1 MLGSVITAMVTPFRA
16 DGAVDFE
23 RFRELATYL
32 VENGSDGLVVCGTT
46 GESPTLSDAEKLDLF
61 RVAVDEVGGRAT
73 VIAGTGTY
81 DTGHSAALTK
91 EATKLGVDA
100 ILVVTP
106 YYNKPPQRAIV
117 RHFEEIA
124 GATHLPVVAYNIP
137 GRVVINIESET
148 IARLAEIE
156 NVVAVKQAHDDREQA
171 RFIAEETRLDLYS
184 GDDPNTFAFLE
195 LGGVGVV
202 SVTAHLWGP
211 QIAEMIRRPPR
222 RRRRGRAGA
231 ARGAAAGLRPPAD
244 PDEPDPD
251 QGGAQPH
258 GPRGRRTP
266 AADGRAGRERARAD
280 PLLSRAV
287 GASRS
292 RVGVAALDSAPMGE
306 CRIIPLGG
314 LGEVGKNMTVYEA
327 DGAIVVVDAGL
338 AFPRDEHLGVDLV
351 LPDFSYLRDREQMVR
366 AVVLTHGHEDHVGAL
381 PYLMREV
388 RVPLVLATRLTLALV
403 KSKLDEHGLLR
414 SAELRE
420 LAPGDEPVELGPF
433 RLEFIR
439 MAHSIPDA
447 AAVML
452 ETPGGRCVHTG
463 DYKLDHTPV
472 DGQRTDV
479 GRLAEIGSRGVDLLL
494 GDSTNAERAGVTES
508 ERVVGEAFRQIF
520 PSREGRILVSSFASN
535 VHRMQQA
542 ADVGVDC
549 GRKVAFV
556 GRSMRK
562 NANIAR
568 SLGYMDVPEEAILR
582 PHELA
587 ELPRGEQLIL
597 CTGSQGEPMSAMTRI
612 AYNDHPAVSV
622 EAGDTVII
630 SAKPIPGNELRV
642 HDAINRLAK
651 MGAEVL
657 HEDNAPVHVSGHGKA
672 EELRTMIGLLR
683 PKAVMPV
690 HGEFRMLAAHAQLA
704 REGGV
709 PDDRIVMAENGSVV
723 ELRDGVTRIVG
734 EVEAGMTFVDGL
746 GVGDVHDVALR
757 DRRKLS
763 EDGILIV
770 VATLAAQDG
779 GGLTA
784 PPELIARGFG
794 EGAEPLLEELREEAN
809 RVLREL
815 LADDVTEIKLLQEHL
830 HDALGGIVY
839 DRTRRRPMVLP
850 VIVEV

>member
-1 MLGSVITAMVTPFRA
+1 M
-16 DGAVDFE
+16 
-23 RFRELATYL
+23 
-32 VENGSDGLVVCGTT
+32 
-46 GESPTLSDAEKLDLF
+46 
-61 RVAVDEVGGRAT
+61 
-73 VIAGTGTY
+73 
-81 DTGHSAALTK
+81 
-91 EATKLGVDA
+91 GV
-100 ILVVTP
+100 
-106 YYNKPPQRAIV
+106 
-117 RHFEEIA
+117 
-124 GATHLPVVAYNIP
+124 
-137 GRVVINIESET
+137 
-148 IARLAEIE
+148 
-156 NVVAVKQAHDDREQA
+156 
-171 RFIAEETRLDLYS
+171 
-184 GDDPNTFAFLE
+184 
-195 LGGVGVV
+195 
-202 SVTAHLWGP
+202 
-211 QIAEMIRRPPR
+211 
-222 RRRRGRAGA
+222 
-231 ARGAAAGLRPPAD
+231 
-244 PDEPDPD
+244 
-251 QGGAQPH
+251 
-258 GPRGRRTP
+258 
-266 AADGRAGRERARAD
+266 
-280 PLLSRAV
+280 
-287 GASRS
+287 
-292 RVGVAALDSAPMGE
+292 
-306 CRIIPLGG
+306 CRIIPMGG

-351 LPDFSYLRDREQMVR
+351 LPDFSYLRDREEMVR

-414 SAELRE
+414 VAELRE
-420 LAPGDEPVELGPF
+420 LAPGDDPVDLGPF
-433 RLEFIR
+433 RLEFVR
-439 MAHSIPDA
+439 MAHSIPDS
-447 AAVML
+447 AAVVL

-479 GRLAEIGSRGVDLLL
+479 GRLAEVGSLGVDLLL

-542 ADVGVDC
+542 ADVGLDC

-562 NANIAR
+562 NGNIAR

-587 ELPRGEQLIL
+587 ELPRDQQLIL

-612 AYNDHPAVSV
+612 AYNDHPAVRV

-657 HEDNAPVHVSGHGKA
+657 HEDNAPVHVSGHGRA
-672 EELRTMIGLLR
+672 EELRTIIGLLR
-683 PKAVMPV
+683 PRAVMPV

-709 PDDRIVMAENGSVV
+709 PEDRIVLAENGSVV
-723 ELRDGVTRIVG
+723 ELRDGVARIVD
-734 EVEAGMTFVDGL
+734 EVEAGVTFVDGL

-757 DRRKLS
+757 DRRKLA
-763 EDGILIV
+763 EDGVLIV
-770 VATLAAQDG
+770 VATLAAQDS

-794 EGAEPLLEELREEAN
+794 EGAEPLLDELREEAD

-815 LADDVTEIKLLQEHL
+815 IAGDVTEIKLLQEHL
-830 HDALGGIVY
+830 HDALGGVVY